1 MQQFG
6 WQNDKSIFVWPV
18 FFALPS
24 TSASMDELIANDNPK
39 KLIYKGQEMIIQEQG
54 NNQDDVMR

>member
-1 MQQFG
+1 M
-6 WQNDKSIFVWPV
+6 
-18 FFALPS
+18 PS
-24 TSASMDELIANDNPK
+24 TSASMDSAELIANDNPK